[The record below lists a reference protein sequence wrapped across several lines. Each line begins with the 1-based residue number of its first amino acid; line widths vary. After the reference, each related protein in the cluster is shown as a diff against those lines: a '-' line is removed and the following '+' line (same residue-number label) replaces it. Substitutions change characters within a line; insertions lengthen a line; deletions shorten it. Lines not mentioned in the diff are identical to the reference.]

1 MNIKIITTLSILF
14 ISVIFCIIIGA
25 AIQECIAIYNR
36 QIIKNMKKDLEYW
49 RKNAEENYLRVPI
62 SVLRYINELEE
73 KKYKDNMR
81 YFILGVV
88 VTIVGNLIYLLIK

>member
-1 MNIKIITTLSILF
+1 
-14 ISVIFCIIIGA
+14 
-25 AIQECIAIYNR
+25 
-36 QIIKNMKKDLEYW
+36 MKKDLEYW